1 MQQTKFKLEVKDFLT
16 LNEDSEKFK
25 EILEE
30 QGIKD
35 GCCATDGKLM
45 ENKAVVLIRDVD
57 GNIEPKVISINPE
70 QIYRMPD

>member
-35 GCCATDGKLM
+35 GCCTTDGKLM
-45 ENKAVVLIRDVD
+45 ESKAVVLIRDVD